1 LWEGSEDWQ
10 GLKFHFDGMLRSLE
24 GWITENAPTFRRI
37 GSEIAAAIVD
47 GIQDALTPDFVKA
60 IKEGDWERAIGEL
73 DKLLSGTNV
82 LPPITSSGG
91 MGDLAEWE
99 QAVEALMAG
108 LAPTRAQGKALLQK
122 FREHGIQIS
131 DGLAMGLETGILVTR
146 QIAELNGIL
155 IGNDLT
161 TGTKNALRIGSPSLV
176 YRDIGADVIAGL
188 AQGISTFLP
197 NLNSV
202 VSAMVNI
209 FINAASQ
216 ITSVMNTI
224 RMQVFQIQGYMQTV
238 QNSQMQAQLAYQQ
251 AQQAAMISAAQKTAS
266 AASTIGSAFTGSPLI
281 PPVNQIIVNTQ
292 PQTTSTTTTNLNTTV
307 SGVTMSTEDE
317 AAYVI
322 ERTLR
327 SVKGGLVSW
336 N

>member
-1 LWEGSEDWQ
+1 MSE
-10 GLKFHFDGMLRSLE
+10 LLNK
-24 GWITENAPTFRRI
+24 
-37 GSEIAAAIVD
+37 AIS
-47 GIQDALTPDFVKA
+47 GIALTPTEVAKVKNKLASDGKDFSDSLIAGLESGVLFGSDKLN
-60 IKEGDWERAIGEL
+60 AIG
-73 DKLLSGTNV
+73 LSAAYSVTAGTKTG
-82 LPPITSSGG
+82 L
-91 MGDLAEWE
+91 
-99 QAVEALMAG
+99 EAHSPSRVFMRIGADVV
-108 LAPTRAQGKALLQK
+108 A
-122 FREHGIQIS
+122 
-131 DGLAMGLETGILVTR
+131 GLAMG
-146 QIAELNGIL
+146 
-155 IGNDLT
+155 
-161 TGTKNALRIGSPSLV
+161 
-176 YRDIGADVIAGL
+176 
-188 AQGISTFLP
+188 ISNFMP
-197 NLNSV
+197 NLYSV
-202 VSAMVNI
+202 VQGMVSV
-209 FINAASQ
+209 FIQAGNQ
-216 ITSVMNTI
+216 ITSAMNMI

>member
-1 LWEGSEDWQ
+1 
-10 GLKFHFDGMLRSLE
+10 
-24 GWITENAPTFRRI
+24 
-37 GSEIAAAIVD
+37 
-47 GIQDALTPDFVKA
+47 
-60 IKEGDWERAIGEL
+60 
-73 DKLLSGTNV
+73 
-82 LPPITSSGG
+82 
-91 MGDLAEWE
+91 
-99 QAVEALMAG
+99 
-108 LAPTRAQGKALLQK
+108 
-122 FREHGIQIS
+122 
-131 DGLAMGLETGILVTR
+131 MGLETGILVTR

-216 ITSVMNTI
+216 ITSVMNMI

-251 AQQAAMISAAQKTAS
+251 AQQAAMISAAQRTAS

-322 ERTLR
+322 DRTLR
-327 SVKGGLVSW
+327 SIKGRLVTW
-336 N
+336 D